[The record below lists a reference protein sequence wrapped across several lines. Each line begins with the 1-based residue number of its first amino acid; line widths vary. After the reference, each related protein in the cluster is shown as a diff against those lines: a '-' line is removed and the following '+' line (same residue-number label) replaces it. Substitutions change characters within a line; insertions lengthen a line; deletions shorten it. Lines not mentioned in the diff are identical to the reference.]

1 MELLQL
7 KYFLQLAKTQHVSK
21 TADMLNIS
29 QPSLSSTLKKL
40 EAELGVPL
48 FVRQGRNIELS
59 EYGKVYRDYIEEA
72 FWAMENGKRAI
83 DTMREHSEG
92 SINLG
97 VLSPY
102 VWTEIFNAFDA
113 KYPDISLNRYSVEG
127 YRYISDILDGKI
139 DLYLGALNEIENQE
153 NRKIQYQT
161 LYEDDM
167 VLLVNDAHPLAKY
180 DEIDLSSCRD
190 ENFINLDD
198 ETSLQQFVSVLYQKA
213 GFKPK
218 VKMVCDYTLRD
229 RMVSENHGIMVTT
242 RLSALKCDYSNVK
255 FLTITNPSEKRKLG
269 IVWRKNMVFSSAMK
283 KFIDFAGE
291 FYTNL

>member
-29 QPSLSSTLKKL
+29 QPSLSSTIKKL

-59 EYGKVYRDYIEEA
+59 EYGKIYRDYIEEA
-72 FWAMENGKRAI
+72 LWAMENGKRAI
-83 DTMREHSEG
+83 DTMRQISD
-92 SINLG
+92 SSVNLG

-102 VWTEIFNAFDA
+102 VWTEIFNAFAA
-113 KYPDISLNRYSVEG
+113 KYPDIRLNRYSVEG
-127 YRYISDILDGKI
+127 YRYLRDILDGKI
-139 DLYLGALNEIENQE
+139 DLYLGSLNGIEDLD

-167 VLLVNDAHPLAKY
+167 VLLVSNSHPLAKF
-180 DEIDLSSCRD
+180 DSIDLSQCSGED
-190 ENFINLDD
+190 FINLDE
-198 ETSLQQFVSVLYQKA
+198 ETSLQKFISALYREA

-229 RMVSENHGIMVTT
+229 RMVSENHGIMITT
-242 RLSALKCDYSNVK
+242 KLSAMQCDYSNVK
-255 FLTITNPSEKRKLG
+255 YLTITNPAEKRKLG
-269 IVWRKNMVFSSAMK
+269 LVWRKNLVFSSAMQ
-283 KFIDFAGE
+283 KFFDFAVE
-291 FYTNL
+291 FYGNL